1 MKQLAKN
8 GFDTTRRLFEN
19 PGNIFKS
26 IFNQRTETEKLK
38 ILTVG
43 YGNMAKPFLAPL
55 LKDEDNEIHVVTPN
69 STHSHPVHHYKS
81 LSEINTDTTF
91 DVVMFSCKPFHIEEV
106 MNDFHPNLYNKDTLF
121 ISILAATP
129 REYFYKKLGK
139 EAKVAVVMPNLP
151 VKINMGITSVL
162 YEERIP
168 ILDNMG
174 ETIYVKSMDDLNK
187 LTALFGS
194 GTGFV
199 YHILDGYMKAAEQLD
214 VKLNKNLE
222 DKDLDYKF

>member
-1 MKQLAKN
+1 
-8 GFDTTRRLFEN
+8 
-19 PGNIFKS
+19 
-26 IFNQRTETEKLK
+26 
-38 ILTVG
+38 
-43 YGNMAKPFLAPL
+43 
-55 LKDEDNEIHVVTPN
+55 
-69 STHSHPVHHYKS
+69 
-81 LSEINTDTTF
+81 
-91 DVVMFSCKPFHIEEV
+91 

-222 DKDLDYKF
+222 DRHGFIIPPPRSPGRRRGENNFSIL